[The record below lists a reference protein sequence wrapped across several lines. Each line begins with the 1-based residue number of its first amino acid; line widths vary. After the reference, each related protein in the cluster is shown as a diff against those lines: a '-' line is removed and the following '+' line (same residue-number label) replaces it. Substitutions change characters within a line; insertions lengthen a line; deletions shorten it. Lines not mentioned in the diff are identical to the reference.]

1 MIVVL
6 ASKYLQTGSGLTA
19 DGILRQHAL
28 NCELHSELRLLSH
41 QGLVLNFLQTADPAG
56 VMTIVLLGELL
67 TGQNRLESNTF
78 SRFRF
83 YSLSYSRI
91 LTLHFIFYIC
101 DF

>member
-56 VMTIVLLGELL
+56 VMTIVLLGKLL
-67 TGQNRLESNTF
+67 TGQNRLVSVDDCLLYTSDAADE
-78 SRFRF
+78 
-83 YSLSYSRI
+83 L
-91 LTLHFIFYIC
+91 
-101 DF
+101 